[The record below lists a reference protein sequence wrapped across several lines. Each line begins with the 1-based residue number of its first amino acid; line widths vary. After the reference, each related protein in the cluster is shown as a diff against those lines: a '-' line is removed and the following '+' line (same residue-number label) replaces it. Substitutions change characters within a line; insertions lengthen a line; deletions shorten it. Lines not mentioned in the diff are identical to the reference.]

1 MRILKPGDP
10 YPFCGQ
16 PLRQTDPDALRL
28 LAAVADI
35 VGLPDPEKE
44 GVTLKDGTIEE
55 SHPVNGAAVQS

>member
-10 YPFCGQ
+10 CPFCGQ

-35 VGLPDPEKE
+35 VGLPDPEK
-44 GVTLKDGTIEE
+44 VW
-55 SHPVNGAAVQS
+55 

>member
-1 MRILKPGDP
+1 MRILKSGDP
-10 YPFCGQ
+10 GPFCGQ

-44 GVTLKDGTIEE
+44 CVTLKDGTMEE
-55 SHPVNGAAVQS
+55 SRPVNGAAVQS